1 VIPFV
6 ASVAAEMM
14 QHVYCAAS
22 RRC

>member
-14 QHVYCAAS
+14 QHIFCAAS
-22 RRC
+22 RKC

>member
-6 ASVAAEMM
+6 ASVAAEM

-22 RRC
+22 RKC